1 MTVDEVI
8 EIMPGPDFPTGGTFK
23 EKKALKKLLTGRGR
37 VIVRSK
43 TEIESISKD
52 TNRIVI
58 TEIPYEVNKGDLVKA
73 IDNIRL
79 SRKLEDIAE
88 VRDET
93 DKDGLKLQ
101 LI

>member
-1 MTVDEVI
+1 MTWT
-8 EIMPGPDFPTGGTFK
+8 DFQTVGIVQGK
-23 EKKALKKLLTGRGR
+23 ECIKEAFLTGRGR

-93 DKDGLKLQ
+93 DKDGLRIAIDLKEMLM
-101 LI
+101 